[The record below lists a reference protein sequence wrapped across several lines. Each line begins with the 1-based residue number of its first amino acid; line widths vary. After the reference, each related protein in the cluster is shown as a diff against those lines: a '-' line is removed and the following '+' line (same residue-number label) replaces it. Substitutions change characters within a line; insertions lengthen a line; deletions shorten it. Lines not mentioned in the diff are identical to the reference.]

1 MASPELIDV
10 FGAIVAVEVDAVD
23 RERIRSQWSR
33 CLAGADQPADA
44 EVPLREHTENHRRDY
59 QLATELTL
67 AGIRQSAGSR
77 LMLHAAGVADQA
89 TGAVIALVA
98 PSGTG
103 KTTAA
108 HWLCS
113 NGFGYVSDETVA
125 IDRDLTVTAYPK
137 PLSVVIDPAEPT
149 HKRQEGPDA
158 LGLLTAPAQL
168 HLSMIVVLQ
177 REPDA
182 GEPEIEQLPLTE
194 GLLALIPQTSAL
206 PAMDQPLGTLA
217 DLVVSAGGV
226 LRLRYRDIDQTAD
239 ILRSALATPRE
250 TPELVDRLHPEPGA
264 DLPDMYDAAPAA
276 PAPTGNLSLEST
288 VTRLPYTD
296 AIAVD
301 QSIVVL
307 VGSSTVVLD
316 GLGSTIWRHCD
327 HPSAAAALVEHC
339 RHEHGD
345 HADAT
350 HLVLD
355 AIEVLHSSGL
365 LHYG

>member
-1 MASPELIDV
+1 MTSPELIDV
-10 FGAIVAVEVDAVD
+10 FGAIVAVEVEEAD

-33 CLAGADQPADA
+33 CLADTGLPADA
-44 EVPLREHTENHRRDY
+44 EIPLREHIETHRRDY

-77 LMLHAAGVADQA
+77 LMLHAAGVADLA
-89 TGAVIALVA
+89 TGSVIALVA

-108 HWLCS
+108 RWLCR
-113 NGFGYVSDETVA
+113 NGFGYVSDETVV
-125 IDRDLTVTAYPK
+125 ISTDLTVTAYPK

-149 HKRQEGPDA
+149 HKRQESPDA
-158 LGLLTAPAQL
+158 LGLLTAPVAL
-168 HLSMIVVLQ
+168 RLSTIVLLD
-177 REPDA
+177 RDPDA
-182 GEPEIEQLPLTE
+182 GEPEIEQLALAD

-206 PAMDQPLGTLA
+206 PAMDHPLGTLA
-217 DLVVSAGGV
+217 GLVVAAGGV

-239 ILRSALATPRE
+239 ILRSALATPRVQ
-250 TPELVDRLHPEPGA
+250 PEILDQLHPAPGSE
-264 DLPDMYDAAPAA
+264 LPEMYDAAPAA
-276 PAPTGNLSLEST
+276 PAPTAALSLGST

-296 AIAVD
+296 AIAID
-301 QSIVVL
+301 ESIVVL

-316 GLGSTIWRHCD
+316 GLGSTIWRHCER
-327 HPSAAAALVEHC
+327 PVSADALVDRC
-339 RHEHGD
+339 RQEHGD

-355 AIEVLHSSGL
+355 AIEVLYSSGL
-365 LHYG
+365 LQYS